1 MWRGKI
7 KRKKFSW
14 KLFSSFFRIFSLRDI
29 VLLANFFSR
38 DVRNAFHVSRVPFR
52 ENFLFGEINLLMD
65 KFSNCAVGIRIL
77 ARTSQHGCQI
87 YSILVQRNTL
97 SWIVLHK
104 MFFRKLPD
112 LAEKSSDR
120 VWKFLLV
127 LSKLNPCCLEEKF
140 ESFVG
145 KKIVLITSSG
155 NWAIFS
161 RLFPKVFRQVVKT
174 ATLELPSC
182 KFDAELFFVF
192 KKCFI
197 YQFPLLS
204 KLFITFERRFSAG
217 L

>member
-65 KFSNCAVGIRIL
+65 KFANCAVGIRIL

-112 LAEKSSDR
+112 LAEKSSDG
-120 VWKFLLV
+120 VWKTSLV
-127 LSKLNPCCLEEKF
+127 LSNYILALLMINLRNLLEKTRYNYRFQKLSSFFETFAGSFSKGCQNCCFL
-140 ESFVG
+140 
-145 KKIVLITSSG
+145 
-155 NWAIFS
+155 
-161 RLFPKVFRQVVKT
+161 VV
-174 ATLELPSC
+174 
-182 KFDAELFFVF
+182 
-192 KKCFI
+192 
-197 YQFPLLS
+197 Q
-204 KLFITFERRFSAG
+204 R
-217 L
+217 